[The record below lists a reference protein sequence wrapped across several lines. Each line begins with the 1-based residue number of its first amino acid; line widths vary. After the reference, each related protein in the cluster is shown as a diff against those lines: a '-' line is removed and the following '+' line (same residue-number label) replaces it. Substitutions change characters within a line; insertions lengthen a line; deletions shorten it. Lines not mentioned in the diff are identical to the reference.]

1 MYLYK
6 NGLLPDNFN
15 DMFLLTFVTVKGLM
29 IICNCDVIHID
40 NYNTRSKNTFHLP
53 YCRIKL
59 M

>member
-29 IICNCDVIHID
+29 IICNCDVHS
-40 NYNTRSKNTFHLP
+40 Y
-53 YCRIKL
+53 
-59 M
+59 